1 MSMEA
6 STAALRRFARGYSFS
21 NDVDRA
27 TRLAVELWPTRKRK
41 RPTDRRPFSLAL
53 QVRSDVELNR
63 CC

>member
-41 RPTDRRPFSLAL
+41 RPTDRRPFSLAFAG
-53 QVRSDVELNR
+53 
-63 CC
+63 